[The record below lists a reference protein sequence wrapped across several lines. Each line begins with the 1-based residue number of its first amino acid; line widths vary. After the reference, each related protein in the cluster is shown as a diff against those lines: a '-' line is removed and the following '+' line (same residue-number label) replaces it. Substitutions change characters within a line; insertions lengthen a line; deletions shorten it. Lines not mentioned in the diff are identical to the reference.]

1 MTDQHVERTTIDL
14 TTLSDVEPDTHAA
27 AGISDP
33 VQEVPAAA
41 QSQSILSYCHVHVPH
56 GCSAAM
62 LWLYKDAASLDR
74 FVHHRQ

>member
-27 AGISDP
+27 AGTSDS
-33 VQEVPAAA
+33 VQEVLAAA
-41 QSQSILSYCHVHVPH
+41 QSQSTVPH
-56 GCSAAM
+56 CRVRIPPGCSVAV
-62 LWLYKDAASLDR
+62 LWFYKDAASLDR